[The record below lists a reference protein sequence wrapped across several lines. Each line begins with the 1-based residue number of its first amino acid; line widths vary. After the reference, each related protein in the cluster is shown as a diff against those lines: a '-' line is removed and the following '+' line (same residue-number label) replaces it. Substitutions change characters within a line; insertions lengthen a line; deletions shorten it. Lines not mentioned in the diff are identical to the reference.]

1 MKNILVYCRQGFEK
15 DCAAELSDISS
26 AKGFYGYAS
35 VVQDAGYVVYN
46 FSESDAG
53 ERLIAQL
60 DFNKLIF
67 ARQILAVNDVIEL
80 APGARVE
87 SLLEAARELPLGQ
100 DVIIETAD
108 TNDAKALSGLIK
120 KLDKPLKQGWKKSG
134 VMRNKAV
141 GVHHHVFLLSGEEA
155 YLGVSYA
162 NCRSEF
168 PMGIRRLRFPAAGPS
183 RSTLKLEEAFLQFVP
198 ERMREANLIEGMTA
212 VELGAAP
219 GGWTYQFVKK
229 GIHVIAIDN
238 GPMQKELMST
248 GLVDHEKADGFKYEP
263 PYTVD
268 WLVCDMVE
276 RPIKVAELMAH
287 WLASG
292 WTRRAI
298 FNLKLPMK
306 KRYQEVMLC
315 LEKIEALLT
324 QAGVGYQ
331 YQIKHLYHDRE
342 EITVCIIV
350 H

>member
-1 MKNILVYCRQGFEK
+1 
-15 DCAAELSDISS
+15 
-26 AKGFYGYAS
+26 
-35 VVQDAGYVVYN
+35 
-46 FSESDAG
+46 
-53 ERLIAQL
+53 
-60 DFNKLIF
+60 
-67 ARQILAVNDVIEL
+67 
-80 APGARVE
+80 
-87 SLLEAARELPLGQ
+87 
-100 DVIIETAD
+100 
-108 TNDAKALSGLIK
+108 
-120 KLDKPLKQGWKKSG
+120 
-134 VMRNKAV
+134 
-141 GVHHHVFLLSGEEA
+141 
-155 YLGVSYA
+155 
-162 NCRSEF
+162 
-168 PMGIRRLRFPAAGPS
+168 
-183 RSTLKLEEAFLQFVP
+183 
-198 ERMREANLIEGMTA
+198 
-212 VELGAAP
+212 
-219 GGWTYQFVKK
+219 
-229 GIHVIAIDN
+229 
-238 GPMQKELMST
+238 MST